1 MSPHVALRYV
11 ERGDSLTW
19 MQPPSVTRSESDR
32 DLPLQARL
40 FINVD
45 ATYVTCVALNWIGNP
60 MPEASPQWCGA
71 ELDWFRRLVLNGVAR
86 NRIGDPMPEV
96 CPQQGVEPDWDSCWN
111 MHQTWGLRQLC
122 FLDSFQVL
130 QCVCRHH
137 LWQTPGLSRLL
148 LGGGMYL
155 RQTPQAGAKAPA
167 SLETGVWHGGRT
179 IWMGVLSAHQP
190 PLVA

>member
-1 MSPHVALRYV
+1 MEP
-11 ERGDSLTW
+11 D
-19 MQPPSVTRSESDR
+19 Q

-40 FINVD
+40 FINVG
-45 ATYVTCVALNWIGNP
+45 ATSVTCVALNRIGNP
-60 MPEASPQWCGA
+60 MPEACPQWCGA
-71 ELDWFRRLVLNGVAR
+71 EPDWFRRLVLNGVAR

-137 LWQTPGLSRLL
+137 LRQTPGLSRLL
-148 LGGGMYL
+148 LGGHVP
-155 RQTPQAGAKAPA
+155 TPNPSSRCEGSSFLGDRCLAWWVYDSDG
-167 SLETGVWHGGRT
+167 
-179 IWMGVLSAHQP
+179 SAHQP